1 MTDPLF
7 QPFRVGTLLLPN
19 RIVMAP
25 MSQGRA
31 NDGCLDVRYAS
42 YFRRRAEGE
51 TGLIITG
58 TTAIDHREAPFDLDE
73 PHFHGAG
80 LDSWR
85 TVVSEVH
92 GAGGRIVPQIGHAG
106 LQGLAATPPPWA
118 GLGPSGIWMA
128 GAQIETTPVEAE
140 TPLEPMTLDQ
150 IDAVISAFARA
161 AATAKD
167 LGFDGVEIHGGHG
180 FLIDQFLWSRTNR
193 RDDVYGQERTRFAAD
208 IIAACRGAVGPDFP
222 IFMRFSQFKMTDY
235 GARLAETPAE
245 LEVLLRPLVDAGVD
259 LFDCSQRR
267 FWRPEFSGD
276 TLNLAGWVKKLS
288 GRPTIG
294 GGSVGLAETSLEYG
308 ATGVYG
314 QVADTSV
321 SRLDEL
327 RERLSRGEFDLVS
340 IGRAILGDPAW
351 ARKVRMG
358 VSNELQPYGPETLMS
373 LE

>member
-1 MTDPLF
+1 MIDPLF
-7 QPFRVGTLLLPN
+7 QPFRVGTLTVPN

-25 MSQGRA
+25 MSQARA
-31 NDGCLDVRYAS
+31 SDGCLDPRYAS

-51 TGLIITG
+51 SGLIISG
-58 TTAIDHREAPFDLDE
+58 TTAIDHPEAPFDLSE

-80 LDSWR
+80 LDGWR
-85 TVVSEVH
+85 AVVGEVH
-92 GAGGRIVPQIGHAG
+92 RVGGRIVPQIGHAG

-118 GLGPSGIWMA
+118 GLGPSGVWMA
-128 GAQIETTPVEAE
+128 GAQIETAPIEAE
-140 TPLEPMTLDQ
+140 TSLEPITLDQ
-150 IDAVISAFARA
+150 IGAVIAAFAKA
-161 AATAKD
+161 ASTAKD

-193 RDDVYGQERTRFAAD
+193 RDDAYGKERTRFAAE

-235 GARLAETPAE
+235 GARLAETPGE
-245 LEVLLRPLVDAGVD
+245 LEAVLRPLADAGVD

-267 FWRPEFSGD
+267 FWRPEFPDS

-294 GGSVGLAETSLEYG
+294 GGSVGLDESSLEYG

-314 QVADTSV
+314 HVADTSV

-327 RERLSRGEFDLVS
+327 RERLARGEFDLVS

-351 ARKVRMG
+351 ARKVRTG
-358 VSNELQPYGPETLMS
+358 TTHELRPYGPETLMS